1 MKAIFLLL
9 CVIWAVPLALA
20 ETKIQN
26 PQSCF
31 RGSFASHATWL
42 EALSK
47 NRRNFSA
54 ERFLQQFPESSFNQ
68 KKATL
73 DCVDFTYQVDG
84 LTIEGFYVKP
94 KQATPGA
101 LPVVIFN
108 RGGNAGFGK
117 VVFGT
122 KMALIAE
129 IAAQGYLV
137 IGSQYRGAS
146 PDFIANN
153 GSDEFGGRDTNDVL
167 ALPAL
172 LAENPEADPTKIA
185 LLGWSRGVM
194 QSYLVAK
201 QLPEIKAI
209 ISIAGPSDARTALA
223 ERPAMERVYTARIPD
238 YQQNKAAELSKRSVV
253 DWLDKLPSRPILLIH
268 GTADQQVNVEQ
279 SRVLSARLTE
289 RKHQHKL
296 VIYQD
301 DEHGLTK
308 NQQPLL
314 TEISDWLTAHM

>member
-9 CVIWAVPLALA
+9 FAICVITPALA

-26 PQSCF
+26 PKSCF
-31 RGSFASHATWL
+31 RGAFASHASWL
-42 EALSK
+42 EMLSK
-47 NRRNFSA
+47 NNKNFSA
-54 ERFLQQFPESSFNQ
+54 ERFLQRFPESTFNQ

-94 KQATPGA
+94 KHANPGA
-101 LPVVIFN
+101 LPVIIFN

-117 VVFGT
+117 VIFGT
-122 KMALIAE
+122 QMALISE

-146 PDFIANN
+146 SDSIANN
-153 GSDEFGGRDTNDVL
+153 GKDEFGGRDVNDVL

-172 LAENPEADPTKIA
+172 LTEIPEADPTKIA

-201 QLPEIKAI
+201 QLPEIRTI
-209 ISIAGPSDARTALA
+209 ISIAGNADVRDALKW
-223 ERPAMERVYTARIPD
+223 RPAMERVYTARIPD
-238 YQQNKAAELSKRSVV
+238 YEQNKAAELSKRSVV
-253 DWLDKLPSRPILLIH
+253 DWLDELPNRPILLIH
-268 GTADQQVNVEQ
+268 GSADKQVNVEQ
-279 SRVLSARLTE
+279 SRVLSARLTA
-289 RKHQHKL
+289 RQHPHKL
-296 VIYQD
+296 VIYQND
-301 DEHGLTK
+301 DHGLTK
-308 NQQPLL
+308 NQQRLL
-314 TEISDWLTAHM
+314 TEISAWLIAHM

>member
-9 CVIWAVPLALA
+9 CVIWAMPLALA

-31 RGSFASHATWL
+31 RGSFSSHASWL
-42 EALSK
+42 QMLSK
-47 NRRNFSA
+47 NNKDFSA
-54 ERFLQQFPESSFNQ
+54 ERFLQQFPESTFDQ
-68 KKATL
+68 KKASL

-94 KQATPGA
+94 KQANSGA

-108 RGGNAGFGK
+108 RGGNARFGK
-117 VVFGT
+117 VMFGT
-122 KMALIAE
+122 KMALIAD

-146 PDFIANN
+146 SDAVKNN
-153 GSDEFGGRDTNDVL
+153 GEDEFGGRDVNDVL

-172 LAENPEADPTKIA
+172 LDEIPEADPTKIA
-185 LLGWSRGVM
+185 LFGWSRGVM

-201 QLPEIKAI
+201 QMPEIKTI
-209 ISIAGPSDARTALA
+209 ISIAGNADVRDALKWRPS
-223 ERPAMERVYTARIPD
+223 MERVYIARVPD

-253 DWLDKLPSRPILLIH
+253 DWLDQLPSRPILLVH
-268 GTADQQVNVEQ
+268 GSADKQVNVEQ
-279 SRVLSARLTE
+279 SRLLSAKLTE
-289 RKHQHKL
+289 RQHQHKL
-296 VIYQD
+296 VIYQND
-301 DEHGLTK
+301 DHSLSK
-308 NQQPLL
+308 NQQRLL
-314 TEISDWLTAHM
+314 AQISTWLTAHM